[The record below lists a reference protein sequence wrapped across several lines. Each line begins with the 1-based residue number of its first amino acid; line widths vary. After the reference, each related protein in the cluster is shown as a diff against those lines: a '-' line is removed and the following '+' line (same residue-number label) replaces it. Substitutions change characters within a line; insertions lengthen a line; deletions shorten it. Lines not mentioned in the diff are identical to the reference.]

1 MADDCVYVSQ
11 TLVFHL
17 FLWEITM
24 HTNCLICA
32 LYRRADDCVWY
43 LALVVIWIALMYFGG
58 Q

>member
-1 MADDCVYVSQ
+1 
-11 TLVFHL
+11 
-17 FLWEITM
+17 M